1 MSPTYIFSLIL
12 QERQRQEHLLKQGK
26 FPFTCA
32 NPEISDIQKLPV
44 LGEEFGEVS
53 KAINE
58 QQSIE
63 ELKSEL
69 IQVAAVCVA
78 WLESLP

>member
-32 NPEISDIQKLPV
+32 NPEIEDRAKLPV
-44 LGEEFGEVS
+44 LGEEFGEVC

-58 QQSIE
+58 KMAVE